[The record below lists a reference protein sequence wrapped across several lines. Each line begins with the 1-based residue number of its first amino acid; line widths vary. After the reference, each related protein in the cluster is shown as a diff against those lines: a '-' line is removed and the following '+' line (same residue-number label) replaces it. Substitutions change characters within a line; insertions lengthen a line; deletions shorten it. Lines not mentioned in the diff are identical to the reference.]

1 MANVGYTN
9 ILNAI
14 NESAA
19 KNTAASQAMAE
30 KQMAFNSA
38 EAKASRDWQEMMS
51 NTAHQRE
58 VKDLLAAG
66 LNPILSVN
74 GGAPVTSGAQ
84 AQGSSGKVDEGLTN
98 ALTTYLASLIS
109 SATQINTAGIAAAAS
124 KYSADK
130 SASASAYSAELTG
143 KYSSLNRVIHGALD
157 GLLSFGDYKKSVK
170 NFNHYGNNSAK

>member
-1 MANVGYTN
+1 MANIGYAN

-30 KQMAFNSA
+30 KQMAF
-38 EAKASRDWQEMMS
+38 

-84 AQGSSGKVDEGLTN
+84 AQGASGKVDEGLTS
-98 ALTTYLASLIS
+98 ALTSYLASLIS